1 MTMDKNPVTNTVYN
15 NLLFVTE
22 YTLLLYCIYVLF
34 IYLFKWKQK
43 WMFLTVSSFIIE
55 AIRSKLC
62 DKMEVKMSGV
72 IHLEK
77 WDCVSQTN

>member
-1 MTMDKNPVTNTVYN
+1 
-15 NLLFVTE
+15 
-22 YTLLLYCIYVLF
+22 
-34 IYLFKWKQK
+34 
-43 WMFLTVSSFIIE
+43 MFLTVSSFIIE